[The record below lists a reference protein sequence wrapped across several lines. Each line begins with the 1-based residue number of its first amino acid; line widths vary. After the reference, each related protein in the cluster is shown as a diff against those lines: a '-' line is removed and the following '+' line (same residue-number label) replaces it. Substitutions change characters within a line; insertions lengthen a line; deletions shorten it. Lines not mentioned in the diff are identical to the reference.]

1 MDKFVGFLLCCLF
14 LGVNWACDNDDEV
27 KSKAQ
32 VTVSLGSKE
41 FRTLES
47 VTPLRIPVAL
57 STAAS
62 RTVGVTGYIKS
73 EDNAKEG
80 VDYFFVSKKIVIPQG
95 KGGGFFEVDIRDYP
109 EYRPDRAFD
118 FEIVGVEGAE
128 LSGLDVCRVIIVSNE
143 GLPVLGFANTL
154 ATVGEE
160 MQRLEAEV
168 KIDRIWNEDV
178 PFRVRILPDRN
189 DAVYG
194 EHYNVDTARVYFIAA
209 GDSSVLVPVGIVDNI
224 EVNENRHF
232 EMEIYGNEG
241 SVLSEVYRNMKVTIT
256 NDEEPV
262 YVCFDRT
269 VFGSV
274 ESGEPVW
281 VPVRLNG
288 TPRVPVRVV
297 LEARGGSA
305 VEGVDYEFTQKE
317 LTFEVGNRLDSVRID
332 FIDNDIYDPDRSLQ
346 IGFASVEGA
355 VLASSDTLASVSIR
369 NDDFNLQQLYEDLMG
384 EWTLQ
389 TPADGAANIPLSVTV
404 VISGGDTPA
413 EEDENY
419 LRYLVVK
426 CDKFGENYYPARWR
440 LSYNS
445 ETGELA
451 MVLGEV
457 ITENVPF
464 TIPRDIY
471 WATMNGDEVNRDY
484 PPVAITASKDYRR
497 LEVDPSVQIRGIGF
511 DGDCFSGTY
520 DTWWLTMQGAVFVRE
535 ND

>member
-14 LGVNWACDNDDEV
+14 LGVNWACDDDDVV

-73 EDNAKEG
+73 ENNAKEG

-95 KGGGFFEVDIRDYP
+95 KSGGFFEVDIKDYP
-109 EYRPDRAFD
+109 EYRPDRTFV

-128 LSGLDVCRVIIVSNE
+128 LSGTDVCKVVIVSNE

-178 PFRVRILPDRN
+178 PFRVRILPDKS

-241 SVLSEVYRNMKVTIT
+241 SVLAEAYKNMKVTIT
-256 NDEEPV
+256 DDEEPV
-262 YVCFDRT
+262 YVSFDRT
-269 VFGSV
+269 AFEEV
-274 ESGEPVW
+274 ESEGPVW
-281 VPVRLNG
+281 IPVRLKG
-288 TPRVPVRVV
+288 TPRVPVKVV

-305 VEGVDYEFTQKE
+305 KEGVDYEFPQKE
-317 LTFEVGNRLDSVRID
+317 LSFEVGNRLDSVRID
-332 FIDNDIYDPDRSLQ
+332 FIDNDVNDLDRTLKV
-346 IGFASVEGA
+346 GFASVEGA
-355 VLASSDTLASVSIR
+355 ELAGTDTLADVLIK
-369 NDDFNLQQLYEDLMG
+369 NDDFNYQQLYEDLMG

-404 VISGGDTPA
+404 IISGGDTPA

-426 CDKFGENYYPARWR
+426 CDKFGENLFPAKWR

-457 ITENVPF
+457 ITEDASFQNG
-464 TIPRDIY
+464 IRDIY
-471 WATMNGDEVNRDY
+471 WAIWDGSKMVFPRID
-484 PPVAITASKDYRR
+484 ITASKDYRR
-497 LEVDPSVQIRGIGF
+497 LEVDPSKQIMGVGF
-511 DGDCFSGTY
+511 LDNDVSNDY
-520 DTWWLTMQGAVFVRE
+520 DVYWLKMQGAVFVRE

>member
-14 LGVNWACDNDDEV
+14 LGVNWACDDDDEV

-62 RTVGVTGYIKS
+62 QTVGVTGYIKS

-128 LSGLDVCRVIIVSNE
+128 LSGLDVCRVIIESNE

-209 GDSSVLVPVGIVDNI
+209 GDSSVLVPVDIVDNI
-224 EVNENRHF
+224 EVNESRFF

-241 SVLSEVYRNMKVTIT
+241 SVLAEAYKNMKVSIT
-256 NDEEPV
+256 DDEEPV
-262 YVCFDRT
+262 YVSFDRT
-269 VFGSV
+269 AFEEV
-274 ESGEPVW
+274 ESEGPVW
-281 VPVRLNG
+281 IPVRLKG
-288 TPRVPVRVV
+288 TPRVPVKVV

-305 VEGVDYEFTQKE
+305 KEGVDYEFPQKE
-317 LTFEVGNRLDSVRID
+317 LTFMVGNRLDSVRID
-332 FIDNDIYDPDRSLQ
+332 FIDNDVNDLDRTLKV
-346 IGFASVEGA
+346 GFASVEGA
-355 VLASSDTLASVSIR
+355 ELAGTDTLADVLIK
-369 NDDFNLQQLYEDLMG
+369 NDDFNYQQLYEDLMG

-404 VISGGDTPA
+404 IISGGDTPA

-457 ITENVPF
+457 ITGNVPF
-464 TIPRDIY
+464 ATPRDIY
-471 WATMNGDEVNRDY
+471 WATMNGNEVDRNY